1 MITYEFIPQLSTNS
15 SNHINSK
22 IVSVDL
28 KNDQGHTLQIKG
40 LPSNIAITV
49 PFSQNANNTNST
61 PVSQRFLSPGIM
73 NFHIVSVEHEYTE
86 LHAAIKLC
94 QRAYFTVYIKYGKK
108 PSENDFDDVVSIIG
122 DKNISDSGC
131 DDNEDDFAVREIWF
145 TAIKPGNYYFGLRLD
160 EGNTAIQS
168 RNKRSLMSASLSQDR
183 CVTFKN
189 PPPTPP
195 PERVV
200 IEPIFDPQTSVNYSF
215 YVDTIWCAF
224 WSDNEEVWSNEGCIV
239 RAINLKPWKMKQIRG
254 IQRRLFSKITVRR
267 NKYCLQDNFWT
278 TVSLF

>member
-28 KNDQGHTLQIKG
+28 KNDQGQTLQIKG

-49 PFSQNANNTNST
+49 PFSHNANNTNST
-61 PVSQRFLSPGIM
+61 AVSQRFLSPGIM
-73 NFHIVSVEHEYTE
+73 NFHIVSVEHDFME

-94 QRAYFTVYIKYGKK
+94 QRANFTVYIKYGKK
-108 PSENDFDDVVSIIG
+108 PSENDYDDVVSIT
-122 DKNISDSGC
+122 DKKNTSDSGC
-131 DDNEDDFAVREIWF
+131 GGNEDDFAFREIWF

-160 EGNTAIQS
+160 EENTAIQS
-168 RNKRSLMSASLSQDR
+168 RNKRSLMSESLSQDT

-195 PERVV
+195 PELVV
-200 IEPIFDPQTSVNYSF
+200 IEPIHDPQTSLNYSF

-224 WSDNEEVWSNEGCIV
+224 WSESEEVWSNEGCIV
-239 RAINLKPWKMKQIRG
+239 RAINLKPWKMKRIRG
-254 IQRRLFSKITVRR
+254 TK
-267 NKYCLQDNFWT
+267 
-278 TVSLF
+278 